1 MAEYI
6 CKLPV
11 MFGGKK
17 YFPGDCISGE
27 VIIPKR
33 AAALERSGHIVPVAD
48 EREEICEESPISP
61 DTDDFTDNHINIPI
75 RTENGFSPLTT
86 TSQAVEYVFQILQM
100 NVEDANPVISFTD
113 DDDMLLILHAVEK
126 RKGVLKAIE
135 ERHTVITAK

>member
-27 VIIPKR
+27 IIIPKR
-33 AAALERSGHIVPVAD
+33 AAALERSGHIISVTD
-48 EREEICEESPISP
+48 EREDLCEERSISP
-61 DTDDFTDNHINIPI
+61 DTEGLIENHINIPI
-75 RTENGFSPLTT
+75 RTENGFSPITT
-86 TSQAVEYVFQILQM
+86 TSQAVECVFQILQM
-100 NVEDANPVISFTD
+100 NVEDANTVISCID
-113 DDDMLLILHAVEK
+113 DDDVLLILHAVEK

-135 ERHTVITAK
+135 DRHNAITDK